1 MFGRVVS
8 GSLPLV
14 VDVQN
19 KVSSVIF
26 RDYVLL
32 ILQYDIAQ
40 LIKIKHDFPSI
51 NLILYGAAEAT
62 AVQNLICLF
71 CRR

>member
-1 MFGRVVS
+1 VSLAVAKLRLILSENEKKDNVFGRVVN

-26 RDYVLL
+26 RDYALL
-32 ILQYDIAQ
+32 IL
-40 LIKIKHDFPSI
+40 
-51 NLILYGAAEAT
+51 
-62 AVQNLICLF
+62 
-71 CRR
+71 